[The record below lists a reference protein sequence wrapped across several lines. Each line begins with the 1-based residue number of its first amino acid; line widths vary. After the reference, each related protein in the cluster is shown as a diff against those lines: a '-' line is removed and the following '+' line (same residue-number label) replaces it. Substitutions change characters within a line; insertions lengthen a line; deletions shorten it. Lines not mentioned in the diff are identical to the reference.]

1 MNGMVI
7 LDKEKGVTSQKVVME
22 VKRALK
28 IKRAGHTGTLDPFAT
43 GVLPICLGDATKL
56 VPFLD
61 DSIKEYEA
69 VLRLGIATDTMDE
82 TGKVLYEN
90 KVIKLTLSDIL
101 DVFSKYKGEVRQTP
115 PMFSAVKKSGVRL
128 HKLARKGITLPRA
141 SRTVFIEE
149 LKLLG
154 YNQPFIR
161 FFVRCSR
168 GTYVRV
174 LGSDIATELGYG
186 GHLTELRRIRSG
198 MFKIVDAQSLEDL
211 KSGNLRLVPML
222 EAISNIKEIHVTDKV
237 AEQIREGKQIRKS
250 DLTWLDMEEFEA
262 GEKLKIC
269 KDTELVSVAQALVGT
284 NDLYKLNERDVVI
297 KLLRVFN

>member
-82 TGKVLYEN
+82 KGKVLYEN

-115 PMFSAVKKSGVRL
+115 PMFSAENIGGVCLTSPLYFEKTSRISL
-128 HKLARKGITLPRA
+128 RVNFITLF
-141 SRTVFIEE
+141 SYKTF
-149 LKLLG
+149 
-154 YNQPFIR
+154 PF
-161 FFVRCSR
+161 S
-168 GTYVRV
+168 
-174 LGSDIATELGYG
+174 S
-186 GHLTELRRIRSG
+186 
-198 MFKIVDAQSLEDL
+198 M
-211 KSGNLRLVPML
+211 
-222 EAISNIKEIHVTDKV
+222 
-237 AEQIREGKQIRKS
+237 
-250 DLTWLDMEEFEA
+250 
-262 GEKLKIC
+262 
-269 KDTELVSVAQALVGT
+269 VSVAIPSRNTASYSLMLSSKNGTSFVASPKHIGRTPVANGSSVPVGP
-284 NDLYKLNERDVVI
+284 
-297 KLLRVFN
+297 LRVLST